1 MGEKEGKGNGEG
13 SGGRE
18 REPPPSL
25 GRGGSFVAD
34 VGGAAK
40 KSATGGGRCCR
51 FTPGPRISCA
61 ETFCGVTAR

>member
-1 MGEKEGKGNGEG
+1 MGEKEGKG

-18 REPPPSL
+18 REPPPPPPPLPSSL

-40 KSATGGGRCCR
+40 KKVQLVAD
-51 FTPGPRISCA
+51 
-61 ETFCGVTAR
+61 GVAALLLGSVSRVRKSLVA